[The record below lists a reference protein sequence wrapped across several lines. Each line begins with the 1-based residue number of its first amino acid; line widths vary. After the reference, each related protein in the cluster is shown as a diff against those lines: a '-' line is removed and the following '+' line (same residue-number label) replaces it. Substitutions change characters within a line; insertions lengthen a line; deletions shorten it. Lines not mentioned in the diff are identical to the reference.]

1 MTPAEKGFLLLGS
14 NLADPWR
21 KPLTTAQ
28 MRVLAQRV
36 EQAQRVCEDR
46 ELRAEDLLAL
56 GYSEAYAQHI
66 LYLLSQEDQLQR
78 YLRGG
83 QMAQCQ
89 PLTRISDGYPR
100 ILVQRLGLESPSVLW
115 AKGNIALLNTN
126 KIGVVGSRDIRKEN
140 AEFAE
145 EVGYQAARQGYTL
158 VSGNA
163 RGADKLAQRACL
175 KHGGSVICVVADAL
189 TDQKAHERVLYLSE
203 EDYDAEFSAQRALS
217 RNRVIHA
224 LAEKTFVAQ
233 SDLERGGTWDG
244 TVKNLRHGWSPVFC
258 CQDGTEAISQLEQM
272 GAQCVHMDL
281 LNNFEALTSRFQSFF
296 DE

>member
-14 NLADPWR
+14 KLADPWR

-100 ILVQRLGLESPSVLW
+100 ILAQRLGLESPSVLW

-126 KIGVVGSRDIRKEN
+126 KIAVVGCRDIRMEN
-140 AEFAE
+140 ATFAQ
-145 EVGYQAARQGYTL
+145 EVGRQAAIQGYTL

-163 RGADKLAQRACL
+163 RGADKLAQRSCI

-189 TDQKAHERVLYLSE
+189 TGQKAHERVLYLSE

-217 RNRVIHA
+217 RNRIIHA
-224 LAEKTFVAQ
+224 LGEKTFVAQ
-233 SDLERGGTWDG
+233 CDLERGGTWHG
-244 TVKNLRHGWSPVFC
+244 TANNLRHGWSPVFC
-258 CQDGTEAISQLEQM
+258 FADGSDAVLQLQQR
-272 GAQCVHMDL
+272 GAQMIDL
-281 LNNFEALTSRFQSFF
+281 ALVNNFDALTSQFHSLF
-296 DE
+296 E